1 MVFTTMEKLISISS
15 LKVDHCLSKIRA
27 TASIQNSLSDVIGMM
42 KKHDIYELPV
52 VEKNKLVGWV
62 SYTNLI
68 KRRKLAL
75 STNVSVV
82 MVSPPE
88 VKPEDSIIDTAELL
102 FSTGFRTLP
111 VTRNKELLGVVSR
124 SDIIRVASKIKE
136 LAIIPAYEI
145 MSSNPIS
152 MRENDGIIKAKD
164 LMRDL
169 GVKNLPV
176 IDSRNRLVGVVGLKD
191 IIKFF
196 ETTREKSTK
205 GEFAGEK
212 IPSDI
217 EIKSLMSSPPI
228 VANPNSKLTDIAELM
243 AKNDIS
249 SVIITEED
257 KPVGIVTQA
266 DALRTIAS
274 FKTRD
279 VAYVQITGLE
289 EEPSVYDAM
298 YELIQKSLKKINKML
313 PPQMLLL
320 DVAKY
325 KPGGKTVKYSIR
337 AKLLTPKR
345 MFISSSRSQL
355 SQWDLMKALDEVL
368 LHLEK
373 QVRIDKKKA
382 KDLAKRIS
390 KRESA
395 GVKREVQI

>member
-1 MVFTTMEKLISISS
+1 MEKLVSINT
-15 LKVDHCLSKIRA
+15 LKVNDCLSRILA
-27 TASIQNSLSDVIGMM
+27 TATAQDMLSDVIGKM

-52 VEKNKLVGWV
+52 VEKNKLLGWV

-82 MVSPPE
+82 MVSSPE
-88 VKPEDSIIDTAELL
+88 VKLEDSIIDTAELL

-111 VTRNKELLGVVSR
+111 VTRNKELLGVISR
-124 SDIIRVASKIKE
+124 SDIIKVAARIKE
-136 LAIIPAYEI
+136 LANVPAHEI

-152 MRENDGIIKAKD
+152 MHENDGIIKAKD

-176 IDSRNRLVGVVGLKD
+176 INNKNKLVGVVGLKD
-191 IIKFF
+191 IVIHF
-196 ETTREKSTK
+196 EATREKSTK

-212 IPSDI
+212 IPSDV

-228 VANPNSKLTDIAELM
+228 VANPNSKVTEIAELM

-249 SVIITEED
+249 SVIITEAE
-257 KPVGIVTQA
+257 KPIGIVTQA
-266 DALRTIAS
+266 DVLRAIAS
-274 FKTRD
+274 FKPRD

-325 KPGGKTVKYSIR
+325 KPSSKTIKYSVR

-345 MFISSSRSQL
+345 MFIATSRSQL

-368 LHLEK
+368 WHLER
-373 QVRIDKKKA
+373 QVRIDKKKT
-382 KDLAKRIS
+382 KDLTKKIS

-395 GVKREVQI
+395 GAKRVDKKFF